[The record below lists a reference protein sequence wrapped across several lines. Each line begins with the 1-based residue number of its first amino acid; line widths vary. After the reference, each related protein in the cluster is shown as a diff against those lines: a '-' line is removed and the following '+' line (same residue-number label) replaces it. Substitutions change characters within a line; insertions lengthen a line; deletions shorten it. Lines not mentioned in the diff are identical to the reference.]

1 MSDRIIPR
9 QAGRD
14 LPRWQFPGFD
24 KNQAQAETA
33 PEPAAAP
40 AAGKAPMPD
49 PEPSI
54 PMPRL
59 PTLEEIEAIERAA
72 REEGYAAGRAEGR
85 AKGYAE
91 GHAEG
96 RDAGF
101 VEGRAAGYAD
111 GSVAGRETGYAG
123 GYESGHRE
131 GLAAGREE
139 GREHG
144 HREGLEAGAADI
156 AGRRALLET
165 AMNELAAP
173 LAALDA
179 ALEQELLALVVALAR
194 QLIRRELKTAPGEIV
209 ATIRE
214 TMPLLPV
221 TERQVLLYLHPE
233 DAALIRELGTVA
245 ASWQIV
251 EDGTLSRGGC
261 RLESGHSRIDAT
273 VEARLNTAI
282 VALLGGEREEDR

>member
-24 KNQAQAETA
+24 KAQPEAA
-33 PEPAAAP
+33 PEPVAAP
-40 AAGKAPMPD
+40 PGKSAGAPLPE

-156 AGRRALLET
+156 AARRALLET

-214 TMPLLPV
+214 TIPLLPV
-221 TERQVLLYLHPE
+221 TERQVLLHLHPE

-245 ASWQIV
+245 AGWQIV

-282 VALLGGEREEDR
+282 VALLGGEREEDH